1 MTKDE
6 ICALDANHKVCL
18 CMGVELGEILEAIN
32 AGSNTIETLMEHTDA
47 GTACE
52 LCQSR
57 VIDEDE
63 EREVHLDEILE
74 HHRG

>member
-6 ICALDANHKVCL
+6 IYALDADHKVCL
-18 CMGVELGEILEAIN
+18 CMGVELGEILEAIK
-32 AGSNTIETLMEHTDA
+32 AGNKTIEALMESTDA

-63 EREVHLDEILE
+63 ERELHLDEILE
-74 HHRG
+74 S